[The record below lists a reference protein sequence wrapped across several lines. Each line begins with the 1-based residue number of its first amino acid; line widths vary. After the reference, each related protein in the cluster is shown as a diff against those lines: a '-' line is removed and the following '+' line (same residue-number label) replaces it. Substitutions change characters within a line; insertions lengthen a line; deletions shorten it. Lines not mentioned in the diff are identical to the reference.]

1 MLSGSCPLP
10 AKSIQSSLESADC
23 CNTVTKNVDVP
34 TVPVVS
40 VALHV
45 TKVEPTENCEF
56 DDGVHVGP
64 LAMPS
69 ADAAVGCG

>member
-1 MLSGSCPLP
+1 M
-10 AKSIQSSLESADC
+10 QSSLESADC

-45 TKVEPTENCEF
+45 TKVEPTENSEF

-64 LAMPS
+64 LAMPME
-69 ADAAVGCG
+69 DVAVAFG